1 MLIENE
7 RQAVV
12 EHCQKM
18 GRIGLTPGTSGNIS
32 VFNKQRNLMAISPS
46 AMSYDAMTPAD
57 CVVMDLG
64 AKIVDGARRP
74 STEFGMHLACYQA
87 RKDIGAVVHTH
98 STAATTLATLGWDLP
113 AIHYMLACSGGDL
126 VRCAPYHL
134 FGTQDL
140 AEAAVKH
147 LGRGYACLLE
157 SHGALACGPDIGHAF
172 ALAEQLEFCAD
183 LYLRARAAG
192 TPKILNQ
199 GQISEVIA
207 HLANY
212 GAQR

>member
-7 RQAVV
+7 RKAVV
-12 EHCQKM
+12 EHCQKL
-18 GRIGLTPGTSGNIS
+18 GRSGLTPGTSGNIS
-32 VFNKQRNLMAISPS
+32 VVNKEHGLMAISPS
-46 AMSYDAMTPAD
+46 AMSYEAMTPAD

-87 RKDIGAVVHTH
+87 RQDIGAVVHTH
-98 STAATTLATLGWDLP
+98 SSAATTLATLGWDLP
-113 AIHYMLACSGGDL
+113 AIHYMIAYSGGDL

-140 AEAAVKH
+140 ADGAVET

-172 ALAEQLEFCAD
+172 ALAEQLEFCAEV
-183 LYLRARAAG
+183 YLKAKAAG
-192 TPKILNQ
+192 TAKILTSA
-199 GQISEVIA
+199 QISEVIA
-207 HLANY
+207 KFADYSSQN
-212 GAQR
+212 